1 MKKSFLLL
9 TLSLFAVVLSSC
21 NNKEQPD
28 NNGNSGNNG
37 NNGNGGKVVFTATTE
52 NLEQAGDAEAF
63 WLPGDQ
69 IKLVLDDGSSVNA
82 TIVDGA
88 GTATGSFV
96 GAIPSGKTALF
107 AVHPTSAFDSAEGN
121 SVNIGISDSQPGN
134 PAQETISVG
143 KIESGNKIAFK
154 NINAVLGFQLKGG
167 TEVSKIEVVG
177 DDGSPLAGVMGI
189 DCSGSV
195 PVVGTAKTPA
205 TSVSTTTFGAGIYYV
220 SVFPGAH
227 ANGLKIKTYSGSE
240 SYAEAGEYDWDI
252 DALAANNVY
261 VYEIKEVIE
270 AKIQYV
276 TVDGA
281 GTKDGKSWENA
292 MSAAQMWSFLKLEDK
307 TLSDLNG
314 SVFNLGAGTYDWG
327 AESTLTF
334 EEGARFSFVGIKG
347 ETIFTGNSEHRILK
361 VDGEVDVEIEGISF
375 MGGQV
380 TVAAEGGEDG
390 GALFI
395 SSGTWALK
403 DCSFSDNK
411 ATNGGAIEITGG
423 TVTITDCT
431 FKDNEAWNDDP
442 ERKDGTGFGGAVD
455 FDSESGTI
463 IISGCSFTGNV
474 AWRGGAVDLY
484 KTGST
489 EATVT
494 GSTFTNNGNDNTRDG
509 GALYIG
515 ASTSMRGCTLTGNKA
530 KYGGAIKLINHHIS
544 IEGGSFVDNVASGN
558 AGAISVGEKGR
569 LEIGNEEP
577 VTFQGNSAALYG
589 GALEVETFRE
599 SLGNNIHNALF
610 KENQA
615 QWGGAVAVYGKS
627 GKLTAMYFKDC
638 TVEGNYAT
646 KDGGAFYVEDE
657 SLIDLTRISIVENH
671 ADNMG
676 GAVCIHGWK
685 GVQAFR
691 SIFNG
696 NYAGT
701 GGAIYTEGSSEQ
713 YAYLYI
719 DECSFD
725 GNYINNRYGCTI
737 NVNGLDKFCM
747 NNSSVRGS
755 YTTTSKSSYKKGL
768 NASWI
773 AIDVIQTCS
782 SISNCSII
790 GDTQNSAE
798 GGTLTDNTALVG
810 VMGTAT
816 HYFTNNIIAPVS
828 DGVASI
834 GGEASSEIIDLS
846 YTHYNNLVKIGTNT
860 DNGGNASGVL
870 ASSIGNLTWGTD
882 TNCWLWNGQID
893 GSAPSMITQT
903 AILERLNVICPEFV
917 SWCGEDINMDQRN
930 VARGGS
936 WWPGSYQ
943 N

>member
-1 MKKSFLLL
+1 
-9 TLSLFAVVLSSC
+9 
-21 NNKEQPD
+21 
-28 NNGNSGNNG
+28 
-37 NNGNGGKVVFTATTE
+37 
-52 NLEQAGDAEAF
+52 
-63 WLPGDQ
+63 
-69 IKLVLDDGSSVNA
+69 
-82 TIVDGA
+82 
-88 GTATGSFV
+88 
-96 GAIPSGKTALF
+96 
-107 AVHPTSAFDSAEGN
+107 
-121 SVNIGISDSQPGN
+121 
-134 PAQETISVG
+134 
-143 KIESGNKIAFK
+143 
-154 NINAVLGFQLKGG
+154 
-167 TEVSKIEVVG
+167 
-177 DDGSPLAGVMGI
+177 
-189 DCSGSV
+189 
-195 PVVGTAKTPA
+195 
-205 TSVSTTTFGAGIYYV
+205 
-220 SVFPGAH
+220 
-227 ANGLKIKTYSGSE
+227 
-240 SYAEAGEYDWDI
+240 
-252 DALAANNVY
+252 
-261 VYEIKEVIE
+261 
-270 AKIQYV
+270 
-276 TVDGA
+276 
-281 GTKDGKSWENA
+281 
-292 MSAAQMWSFLKLEDK
+292 MSAAQMWSFLKLEEGK
-307 TLSDLNG
+307 TLADLNG
-314 SVFNLGAGTYDWG
+314 SVFNLGSGTYDWG

-347 ETIFTGNSEHRILK
+347 ETIFSGNGEHRILK

-375 MGGQV
+375 INGQV
-380 TVAAEGGEDG
+380 TVAAENGEDG
-390 GALFI
+390 GALYI
-395 SSGTWALK
+395 TSGTWTLK
-403 DCSFSDNK
+403 DCSFSGNK

-577 VTFQGNSAALYG
+577 VTFQGNSAGLYG
-589 GALEVETFRE
+589 GALEVESFRE
-599 SLGNNIHNALF
+599 SLGNNIHNAVF

-627 GKLTAMYFKDC
+627 GKLTGMYFKDC

-657 SLIDLTRISIVENH
+657 SLIDLTRTTIKENH

-685 GVQAFR
+685 RVQAFQ
-691 SIFNG
+691 SSFIG
-696 NYAGT
+696 NYAAT
-701 GGAIYTEGSSEQ
+701 GGAVFGEKSGDSYPDIF
-713 YAYLYI
+713 I

-725 GNYINNRYGCTI
+725 GNYITKNYGCVFNFNHI
-737 NVNGLDKFCM
+737 NNFCI

-755 YTTTSKSSYKKGL
+755 YITPSKTGEKGC
-768 NASWI
+768 WI
-773 AIDVIQTCS
+773 DFDNIQGVT

-790 GDTQNSAE
+790 GAAASS
-798 GGTLTDNTALVG
+798 ALVWSCG
-810 VMGTAT
+810 GSWTD
-816 HYFTNNIIAPVS
+816 YFTNNIIVQDNDSEKSIHS
-828 DGVASI
+828 DGNTLNVSYNVYSSSTSI
-834 GGEASSEIIDLS
+834 ATSDNNTSGKSSGNIDSLVWSNDSSSS
-846 YTHYNNLVKIGTNT
+846 YYWK
-860 DNGGNASGVL
+860 
-870 ASSIGNLTWGTD
+870 
-882 TNCWLWNGQID
+882 WNGQIG
-893 GSAPSMITQT
+893 GSAPSLITQ
-903 AILERLNVICPEFV
+903 AAFVERLNEICPDFV

-930 VARGGS
+930 VARGDS
-936 WWPGSYQ
+936 WWPGAYQ